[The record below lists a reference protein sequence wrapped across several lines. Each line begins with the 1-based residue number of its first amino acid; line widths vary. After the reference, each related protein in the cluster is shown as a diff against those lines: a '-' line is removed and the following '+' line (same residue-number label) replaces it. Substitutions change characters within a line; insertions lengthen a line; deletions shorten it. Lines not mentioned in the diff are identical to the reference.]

1 MLRDPIGCF
10 RHGTPY
16 AFRFAALISEQS
28 TPTQNEF
35 ETMDFSLTPD
45 QQNIRDAI
53 LKHCSQYSPEYWLER
68 DRDGVFP
75 LDFHKSMAD
84 AGWLGIAMPEAVGG
98 AGLGIT
104 EAAIMMQAVAE
115 AGGGMTAASSIHG
128 PVFSMQPV
136 SLFGTD
142 EQKQRMIPPV
152 LSGADRICFA
162 VTEPNVGLDTTKLK
176 TRAEKR
182 DGGYLVNGEKIWIS
196 VAQVANKM
204 MLLARTTP
212 LEDVKRKTD
221 GLSLFFTDLDRSKI
235 EVKLIHKMG
244 RHAVD
249 SNLLFIN
256 DLWIPEE
263 DRIGKEGDG
272 FKLILHGLNPERV
285 LLGAEAIGI
294 GRAAIQRA
302 AQYARERIVFDRPI
316 GMNQGIQ
323 HPLAKCWMQL
333 EAANLMVMK
342 AATLFDRG
350 VDCGVE
356 ANAGKYLAAETAF
369 EACHTAM
376 LTLGGMGYA
385 QEYHVERLLREVLI
399 PRTAPVSP
407 HMILNYIAE
416 KVLEL
421 PKSY

>member
-1 MLRDPIGCF
+1 V
-10 RHGTPY
+10 
-16 AFRFAALISEQS
+16 
-28 TPTQNEF
+28 
-35 ETMDFSLTPD
+35 DFSLTSD
-45 QQNIRDAI
+45 QSNIRDAV
-53 LKHCSQYSPEYWLER
+53 LKHCAQFSDDYWLER
-68 DRDGVFP
+68 DHSAEFP
-75 LDFHKSMAD
+75 HDFYASMAD
-84 AGWLGIAMPEAVGG
+84 AGWLGVAMPEAVGG

-115 AGGGMTAASSIHG
+115 AGGGMTAASTIHG
-128 PVFSMQPV
+128 PVFSLEPID
-136 SLFGTD
+136 LFGSD
-142 EQKQRMIPPV
+142 AQKRRMIPPV
-152 LSGADRICFA
+152 LSGAEKMCFA
-162 VTEPNVGLDTTKLK
+162 VTEPNTGLDTTKLK
-176 TRAEKR
+176 TAAKKV
-182 DGGYLVNGEKIWIS
+182 DGGYLVNGDKIWITNAH
-196 VAQVANKM
+196 VADRM

-212 LEDVKRKTD
+212 IEEVARKTD
-221 GLSLFFTDLDRSKI
+221 GLSLFFTKLDRDHI
-235 EVKLIHKMG
+235 EHRLIPKMG
-244 RHAVD
+244 RHAVG
-249 SNLLFIN
+249 SNMLFIN
-256 DLWIPEE
+256 DLFIPED
-263 DRIGKEGDG
+263 DRIGGEGDG
-272 FKLILHGLNPERV
+272 FRIILKGLNPERI

-294 GRAAIQRA
+294 GRNAIQRA
-302 AQYARERIVFDRPI
+302 ARYARERIVFDRPI

-350 VDCGVE
+350 EDCGTE

-407 HMILNYIAE
+407 HMILNFIAE
-416 KVLEL
+416 RVLEL